1 MKRYDKSYF
10 DRWYRDPR
18 HAIGTR
24 ADLQRDVHFA
34 LAATEQLLARPIR
47 SVLDVGAGE
56 GRWQPILHRL
66 RPTARYA
73 GVDSSEW
80 AIGRWGRRR
89 NLRLG
94 SIESLDALGLDGPF
108 DLVVVA
114 DVLHYLTAPVLRR
127 AAAQLAPLIGGLAY
141 MPTFTGHDSSDG
153 DHVGFQRRSAAVYHR
168 AFAAHGIVPIGLH
181 LWTTSVLARDLS
193 ALERPPTPRSGR

>member
-24 ADLQRDVHFA
+24 ADLQREVHFA
-34 LAATEQLLARPIR
+34 LAATEQVLARPLR
-47 SVLDVGAGE
+47 SALDVGAGE

-66 RPTARYA
+66 RPAARYA
-73 GVDSSEW
+73 GIDSSEW
-80 AIGRWGRRR
+80 AISRWGRRR

-94 SIESLDALGLDGPF
+94 SIESLDTLGLDGPF

-127 AAAQLAPLIGGLAY
+127 AAAQVAPLIGGVAY
-141 MPTFTGHDSSDG
+141 MPSFTRHDGSDG
-153 DHVGFQRRSAAVYHR
+153 DHVGFQRRDAAVYQR
-168 AFAAHGIVPIGLH
+168 VFAAHGIVPIGLH
-181 LWTTSVLARDLS
+181 LWTTTALARDLS
-193 ALERPPTPRSGR
+193 ALERPGTPRSER

>member
-1 MKRYDKSYF
+1 MKRYDKGYF

-24 ADLQRDVHFA
+24 TDLQREVHFA
-34 LAATEQLLARPIR
+34 LAATEQILARPLR

-66 RPTARYA
+66 RPRARYA

-80 AIGRWGRRR
+80 AISRWGRQR

-127 AAAQLAPLIGGLAY
+127 AVAQVAPLIAGVAY
-141 MPTFTGHDSSDG
+141 MPTFTRHDGSDG
-153 DHVGFQRRSAAVYHR
+153 DHIGFQRRAAVVYQR
-168 AFAAHGIVPIGLH
+168 AFAVHEIVPIGLH
-181 LWTTSVLARDLS
+181 LWTRAVLARDLS
-193 ALERPPTPRSGR
+193 ALEQPRTPRSGR